1 LITRTAERRRQPVP
15 RERYRAVARTA
26 KRRRL
31 GATARWP
38 QVALG
43 LAFFTASFIALPRLT
58 AGIGAGVGE
67 LAGSLQQAVPGLQG
81 EAQLRL
87 PLPQFTRELTL
98 QLSGKVPSF
107 AIQPGRVV
115 DVALSGGS
123 ITTLAIDQSGAF
135 VAPLTL
141 REGVNAITVTLRS
154 DRDIVASSS
163 YTVTVDRTPPTLT
176 IARPTAGD
184 PVDGPTVVVEGTTEP
199 GASLQINDRT
209 VVPNPEGAFSES
221 FSATPGPLSITVVA
235 RDKAGNE
242 TTTKLTIVVREPP
255 PAAGPTMT
263 VNLDRTTVKPGQF
276 VNAYMLLRDGTGP
289 RANVTLTLSV
299 GVVTIGTAQTDASGT
314 AHIAFAAP
322 TTEGDIGVVVL
333 GGGASGRATLTVAR

>member
-1 LITRTAERRRQPVP
+1 
-15 RERYRAVARTA
+15 
-26 KRRRL
+26 
-31 GATARWP
+31 
-38 QVALG
+38 
-43 LAFFTASFIALPRLT
+43 
-58 AGIGAGVGE
+58 
-67 LAGSLQQAVPGLQG
+67 
-81 EAQLRL
+81 
-87 PLPQFTRELTL
+87 
-98 QLSGKVPSF
+98 
-107 AIQPGRVV
+107 
-115 DVALSGGS
+115 
-123 ITTLAIDQSGAF
+123 
-135 VAPLTL
+135 
-141 REGVNAITVTLRS
+141 
-154 DRDIVASSS
+154 
-163 YTVTVDRTPPTLT
+163 
-176 IARPTAGD
+176 
-184 PVDGPTVVVEGTTEP
+184 
-199 GASLQINDRT
+199 
-209 VVPNPEGAFSES
+209 
-221 FSATPGPLSITVVA
+221 VA